1 MDVHRISIEDQI
13 LPSGTGPRET
23 SVRDERLR
31 GEEIA
36 KPAALVLC
44 LMSSTVQAWLKER
57 RAGRYYWVFRS
68 NCRSRPLP
76 RLTASSSAF
85 CASCLPAKAA

>member
-1 MDVHRISIEDQI
+1 MSTASQLKTKF
-13 LPSGTGPRET
+13 LPSSTGPRET
-23 SVRDERLR
+23 SERDERLR

-36 KPAALVLC
+36 KPAASVLC

-76 RLTASSSAF
+76 RLIASSSAL